1 MPLLFSVPFRS
12 VLLSLDLFT
21 VFLSFSQPR
30 MLRPPPLLAL
40 TTTATAIP
48 LCISQRCRFD
58 SSPPQPFVFFLS
70 VNKIQ
75 MMPMGVE
82 VYLVFIGLM
91 DLSPRK
97 RLRIVKQL
105 GMPDERIILMLAY
118 YMARIVVNKYR
129 AQVFNNQNHRLNV
142 YGENF
147 EDGFVQGT
155 FDYCQAATKCTQ
167 VMCSFYYVNMEI
179 DDNINLLKFLICA
192 SFAVPF
198 TKRFDN

>member
-1 MPLLFSVPFRS
+1 MG
-12 VLLSLDLFT
+12 LS
-21 VFLSFSQPR
+21 
-30 MLRPPPLLAL
+30 
-40 TTTATAIP
+40 
-48 LCISQRCRFD
+48 D
-58 SSPPQPFVFFLS
+58 SGEE
-70 VNKIQ
+70 IQ

-97 RLRIVKQL
+97 RLSSCMSFFFLVFLFRIVKQL
-105 GMPDERIILMLAY
+105 GMPDERIILMLAD
-118 YMARIVVNKYR
+118 YMARIVHFPYLRSCCSRRCTDFTTLPCELK
-129 AQVFNNQNHRLNV
+129 FLS
-142 YGENF
+142 NF
-147 EDGFVQGT
+147 SLVQGT

-167 VMCSFYYVNMEI
+167 VLCSFYYVNMEI